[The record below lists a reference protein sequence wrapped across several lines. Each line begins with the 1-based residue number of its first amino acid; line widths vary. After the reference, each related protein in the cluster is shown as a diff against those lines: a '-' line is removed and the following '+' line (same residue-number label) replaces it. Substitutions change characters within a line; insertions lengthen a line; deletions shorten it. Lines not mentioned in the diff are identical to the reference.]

1 MLSALQS
8 IQMIDNNLARS
19 QATTAADPTV
29 KRQTAY
35 YLANIG
41 SIKSSKDFVNN
52 YQLFSYAMTA
62 YGLNDMTYAK
72 SMMQKVMDGGV
83 ANTKSLANEMSDVR
97 FKAFAAA
104 FNFGDQGASATSN
117 ASNNKTTTSMFIEQT
132 LEDNVG
138 QQNQGAQLA
147 LYFQRQAP
155 NIKSGLQILGDKAL
169 FQFVQTAFGI
179 PPVVSSNALDQ
190 AATNIEKKINM
201 TDLQDPVKVQ
211 KMVVRFAAM
220 WDAQNSDPTT
230 SNPALAL
237 FSSATST
244 TTMSTDLLRQTQRF
258 YGTF

>member
-19 QATTAADPTV
+19 QATTASDPVV
-29 KRQTAY
+29 KRETNY
-35 YLANIG
+35 YLAHIG
-41 SIKSSKDFVNN
+41 SIKTSKDFVKN

-62 YGLNDMTYAK
+62 YGLSDMTYAK

-83 ANTKSLANEMSDVR
+83 TNTKSLANEMSDVR
-97 FKAFAAA
+97 FKVFAAA
-104 FNFGDQGASATSN
+104 FNFGDKGATATSSAT
-117 ASNNKTTTSMFIEQT
+117 NNRTTTSMFVEQT
-132 LEDNVG
+132 LENNVG

-190 AATNIEKKINM
+190 AAKNIESRVNM
-201 TDLQDPVKVQ
+201 ANLKDPAKVQ
-211 KMVVRFAAM
+211 KMVTRFAAM

-230 SNPALAL
+230 INPALAV
-237 FSSATST
+237 FSLASST
-244 TTMSTDLLRQTQRF
+244 PNLGSDLLLRAQQL
-258 YGTF
+258 YGKF